1 MITLAQLADGGGLAA
16 LAVALFWIGISI
28 RGDARMTRRWQAA
41 ATELEKRMRRL
52 ERQYDRERA
61 RRRQLETVMRKAGM
75 QLPAWPALDAD
86 DDDDPHPE
94 PSTATVIQ
102 LPWRNR

>member
-1 MITLAQLADGGGLAA
+1 VITLAQFADSGGLAA
-16 LAVALFWIGISI
+16 LVIALFWIGISI

-61 RRRQLETVMRKAGM
+61 RRRQLEDVMRKAGM
-75 QLPAWPALDAD
+75 HLPLWSALDDAGD
-86 DDDDPHPE
+86 TNH
-94 PSTATVIQ
+94 
-102 LPWRNR
+102 RNPRP